1 VATRP
6 TPGTRAKDSDRTET
20 CLVLDTALAEG
31 QLSMAE
37 HRQRVSA
44 ATHAT
49 TVGELW
55 SLVTDLPATNPVQPF
70 ATQPSKLPRGPVV
83 IAAVTGVAIVTVP
96 RSPWS

>member
-1 VATRP
+1 MATRR

-49 TVGELW
+49 TLGELLALM
-55 SLVTDLPATNPVQPF
+55 SNGSSTPDIPTASASAEAPETLDRHRTLVSNP
-70 ATQPSKLPRGPVV
+70 
-83 IAAVTGVAIVTVP
+83 
-96 RSPWS
+96 